1 MKEIKVV
8 IGKNFGDEGKGATVH
23 RLCKG
28 KKALVVRHN
37 GGAQAGHTV
46 EEGSFRFVF
55 HELGSGSLCGCPTYW
70 SRTFLP
76 DLLKLGEE
84 SEGFLREA
92 ARLEEHGTKKNT
104 QSGTENK
111 TQNSDL
117 TVYADPA
124 CSCTTI
130 YDVILNSLSE
140 ELRGSA
146 KHGSC
151 GMGIFE
157 ADLRTADGE
166 FILRLGDFQGS
177 ETGDIARKLVQ
188 IRDHYA
194 RPRLELLKKKYQN
207 IPGTEE
213 SSHWYELFEDDNVL
227 WNVAEEML
235 ENFNRYVKLEA
246 WENVLD
252 RYDTIIFENAQ
263 GLMLDKENTEYFPH
277 LTPSHTGLHNIAEIF
292 RGAKGS
298 YEAEIIYVSRTYVT
312 RHGMGRLDH
321 ECAKEE
327 INSHMVDKTNVP
339 NYWQDSLRYG
349 KHPVGEEFW
358 KYICRDLKKIEDIKC
373 FSKAKKL
380 IYVNHLDETDGKL
393 IFADGMMD
401 KIQFEAY
408 GREKGNIQVVYCE
421 KE

>member
-46 EEGSFRFVF
+46 EDGRFRFVF

-76 DLLKLGEE
+76 DLLKLREE
-84 SEGFLREA
+84 AEGFLQEVACLDKER
-92 ARLEEHGTKKNT
+92 TKDNT
-104 QSGTENK
+104 QNRM
-111 TQNSDL
+111 QNRNL
-117 TVYADPA
+117 AVYADPA

-130 YDVILNSLSE
+130 YDVILNSISE

-151 GMGIFE
+151 GMGIYE
-157 ADLRTADGE
+157 ADLRTAAGE
-166 FILRLGDFQGS
+166 SILRLEDFQGS

-194 RPRLELLKKKYQN
+194 RPRLEFLKKKYQN
-207 IPGTEE
+207 TSAKSE
-213 SSHWYELFEDDNVL
+213 SSHWYELLEDDNVL

-235 ENFNRYVKLEA
+235 VNFNRYVKLEA
-246 WENVLD
+246 WENIQD
-252 RYDTIIFENAQ
+252 RYDTIVFENAQ
-263 GLMLDKENTEYFPH
+263 GLMLDKENMEYFPH

-292 RGAKGS
+292 RWAEGS
-298 YEAEIIYVSRTYVT
+298 YEAEIIYVTRTYVT

-321 ECAKEE
+321 ECAKEV
-327 INSHMVDKTNVP
+327 INPHMVDKTNVP

-373 FSKAKKL
+373 FSKAKKS
-380 IYVNHLDETDGKL
+380 IYVNHLDETDDKV

-408 GREKGNIQVVYCE
+408 GRENGNIQVVYCE

>member
-76 DLLKLGEE
+76 DLLKLREE
-84 SEGFLREA
+84 AERFLQEA
-92 ARLEEHGTKKNT
+92 APMDEHGTKDN
-104 QSGTENK
+104 
-111 TQNSDL
+111 TQNSNL
-117 TVYADPA
+117 TVYADPG

-130 YDVILNSLSE
+130 YDVILNSISE

-151 GMGIFE
+151 GMGIYE
-157 ADLRTADGE
+157 ADLRTGDGE
-166 FILRLGDFQGS
+166 YILRLEDFQGS

-194 RPRLELLKKKYQN
+194 RPRLELLKKEYQN
-207 IPGTEE
+207 ISGKEE
-213 SSHWYELFEDDNVL
+213 SNHWYELFEDDNVL

-235 ENFNRYVKLEA
+235 ANFNQYVKLEL
-246 WENVLD
+246 WEKILA
-252 RYDTIIFENAQ
+252 RHDTIVFENAQ
-263 GLMLDKENTEYFPH
+263 GLMLDRENTEYFPH
-277 LTPSHTGLHNIAEIF
+277 LTPSYTGLHNIAEIF
-292 RGAKGS
+292 RGAEGS
-298 YEAEIIYVSRTYVT
+298 YEAEIIYVTRTYVT
-312 RHGMGRLDH
+312 RHGMGRLDN
-321 ECAKEE
+321 ECAKEV
-327 INSHMVDKTNVP
+327 INPHMVDKTNVP

-358 KYICRDLKKIEDIKC
+358 KYICRDLNKIEDIKC
-373 FSKAKKL
+373 FSRTKKT
-380 IYVNHLDETDGKL
+380 IYVNHLDETDGNM
-393 IFADGMMD
+393 IFADGRMD
-401 KIQFEAY
+401 KFQFEAF
-408 GREKGNIQVVYCE
+408 GKEHGNIQVVYCE